1 MDREQNLQLKKE
13 IAIEIIKIWNEALTN
28 INKDLKR
35 ERVKKLLK
43 RIKECM
49 YEEK

>member
-13 IAIEIIKIWNEALTN
+13 IAIEIIKIWNETLTN

-43 RIKECM
+43 RIM
-49 YEEK
+49 EKI